1 MVQIIGKKRKL
12 EKVQEND
19 IGQNKVEPKEDKSE
33 VNVYWRSQENTGSR
47 EWEGGA
53 KENTRPKIPETS

>member
-33 VNVYWRSQENTGSR
+33 VNVY
-47 EWEGGA
+47 
-53 KENTRPKIPETS
+53 